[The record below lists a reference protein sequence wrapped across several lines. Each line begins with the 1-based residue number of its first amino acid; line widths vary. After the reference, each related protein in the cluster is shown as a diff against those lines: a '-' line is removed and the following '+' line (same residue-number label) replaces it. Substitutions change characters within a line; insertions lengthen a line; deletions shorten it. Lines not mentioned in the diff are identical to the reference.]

1 MEPHHETSFPTSLC
15 RWVGEIVQSSPEAGR
30 LTLLEL
36 IVGALLASGGHV
48 TQAILALTPRLGWQA
63 YHWMLEHG
71 RFRLLGLISA
81 LCRIVRREIG
91 ERRCFAIIDDTLAPR
106 SSAQA
111 PGVAVRFD
119 HAAKTNRPTFLL
131 CQGFVTLSAVVPC
144 RDRPRSVPLVTGLC
158 RSSGNAGK
166 LALAKGLLRAVGA
179 LGPLC
184 LLLDAWYMRGS
195 LIRAALRLGHDVIGQ
210 VRRDTAVFRLPAP
223 RGPGTRGR
231 PRLYGARLDADAVA
245 ALPASV
251 HAIAGYGGRSARL
264 RHAVCRPRF
273 LKGVIVR
280 AVWCELAKS
289 SGGWAKARLLL
300 STDPTLSAPAIV
312 EAYSGRWTIEPL
324 FRDLKM
330 VDGLG
335 AMWQRGRI
343 ALLRWLHLVQ
353 IARTLLVLLTARAEP
368 QTLVLIRL
376 GGWRPAATLT
386 PGLVKEA
393 LAARFRNFEAFRLLP
408 ETRRKSGP
416 VRSTGPP
423 AVAVAA

>member
-1 MEPHHETSFPTSLC
+1 MEPHHETGFPATLC
-15 RWVGEIVQSSPEAGR
+15 QWVGEIVQSSPEAAR
-30 LTLLEL
+30 LTLVEL

-71 RFRLLGLISA
+71 RFRLLDLISA

-106 SSAQA
+106 CSVDA

-119 HAAKTNRPTFLL
+119 HAAKTNRPTFLR
-131 CQGFVTLSAVVPC
+131 CQCFVTLSAVVPC

-166 LALAKGLLRAVGA
+166 IAIAKGLLRAVGA
-179 LGPLC
+179 LGPVC
-184 LLLDAWYMRGS
+184 LLLDAWSMRGS
-195 LIRAALRLGHDVIGQ
+195 LIRTALRLGHEVIGQ
-210 VRRDTAVFRLPAP
+210 VRRDTALFALPPP
-223 RGPGTRGR
+223 RQPGRRGR
-231 PRLYGARLDADAVA
+231 SRLYSARLDADAVA

-280 AVWCELAKS
+280 WCELAKG
-289 SGGWAKARLLL
+289 SGWTKVRLLL

-312 EAYSGRWTIEPL
+312 EAYSNRWSIEPL

-330 VDGLG
+330 IDGLG
-335 AMWQRGRI
+335 AMWQRGRT
-343 ALLRWLHLVQ
+343 ALLRTSFRSP
-353 IARTLLVLLTARAEP
+353 APLLTARAEP
-368 QTLVLIRL
+368 QTLALIRL
-376 GGWRPAATLT
+376 GGWRRP
-386 PGLVKEA
+386 
-393 LAARFRNFEAFRLLP
+393 
-408 ETRRKSGP
+408 
-416 VRSTGPP
+416 
-423 AVAVAA
+423 

>member
-1 MEPHHETSFPTSLC
+1 MEPHHETSFPTTLC
-15 RWVGEIVQSSPEAGR
+15 RWVGEIVQSSPEAAQ

-131 CQGFVTLSAVVPC
+131 CQCFVTLSAVVPC

-166 LALAKGLLRAVGA
+166 IAMAKGLLRAVGA
-179 LGPLC
+179 LGPVC

-195 LIRAALRLGHDVIGQ
+195 LIRTALRLGHEVIGQ
-210 VRRDTAVFRLPAP
+210 ARRDTALFALPPP
-223 RGPGTRGR
+223 RQPGRRGR
-231 PRLYGARLDADAVA
+231 SRLYGARLDADAVA
-245 ALPASV
+245 ALPAS
-251 HAIAGYGGRSARL
+251 AIAGYAGRSARL

-280 AVWCELAKS
+280 AVWCELQKG

-300 STDPTLSAPAIV
+300 STDSTLSALAIV

-324 FRDLKM
+324 FRDLKT

-368 QTLVLIRL
+368 QTLALIRL

-408 ETRRKSGP
+408 ETYRKSGP

-423 AVAVAA
+423 AIAVAA